1 MKQPSSVID
10 YDQKYHIIFTLSQKK
25 KGKMTSSDEIKVD
38 HFENN
43 SVAVTEISKV
53 KAFINRNFNTE
64 GVILIFRRKEQKCKA
79 LKAI

>member
-1 MKQPSSVID
+1 
-10 YDQKYHIIFTLSQKK
+10 
-25 KGKMTSSDEIKVD
+25 MTSSDEIKVD